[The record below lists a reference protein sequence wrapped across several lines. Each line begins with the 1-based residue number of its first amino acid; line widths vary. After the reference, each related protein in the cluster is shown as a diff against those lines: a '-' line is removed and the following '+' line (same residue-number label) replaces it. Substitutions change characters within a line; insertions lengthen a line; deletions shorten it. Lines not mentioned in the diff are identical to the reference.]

1 MSSGNGDAHRLNSSM
16 KTSFGETRNTICG
29 RSIAAGTETGPT
41 DTEVPDAAA
50 AGRAAG
56 LKV

>member
-1 MSSGNGDAHRLNSSM
+1 M
-16 KTSFGETRNTICG
+16 KTSFGETRTTICG

-41 DTEVPDAAA
+41 ETEVPDAAA
-50 AGRAAG
+50 AGRATG